1 MVYWSSYFDTIFV
14 VHPQYL
20 LRHKDGGKFCESLR
34 ANPVRLTNMLS
45 GQLQVQVSIKISA
58 SWKQLKPIHQQY
70 LIHPLTKSDSRIR
83 KVHITSDIIQRQ
95 LWDQGVLPS
104 LLVQYLLKE
113 YIQKDT

>member
-1 MVYWSSYFDTIFV
+1 MCNFVCVNGHFYVSLNNAYITLVLYGVLKQLLDTIFV

-70 LIHPLTKSDSRIR
+70 LIHPLTKSDS
-83 KVHITSDIIQRQ
+83 K
-95 LWDQGVLPS
+95 
-104 LLVQYLLKE
+104 
-113 YIQKDT
+113 